1 MKRRIL
7 ILAANPVGTG
17 PLRLDEE
24 VCEIQLGLLRSIGES
39 VFEIHQAWAP
49 RPRDVRRALL
59 DYSPE
64 FVHFCGHGAGD
75 EGLIFENECGEP
87 HLISTEA
94 LSGLFELFSSQIK
107 CVVLNACYSELQARA
122 IAQHIEAVVGMQRAI
137 GDHSAIEFAIGFYDA
152 IAASRTPSEA
162 FRFGCNAIQL
172 AGAEGHLIPS
182 LLLQSNITKTAIG
195 PNSQLNMRPTA
206 VLSGTSRSDR
216 LMVADLR
223 GLTSSG
229 WTMRSIMEATIEMD
243 YENVAGLDER
253 SEGAM
258 DQWVAI
264 AESNP
269 DTHALVLNPNNEIVG
284 YWHFEALHDDLFEK
298 SLRGELE
305 DAEITVDK
313 VRFFCAPGIYNLYF
327 IIFCVMK
334 QYRSF
339 RVNRMLVEALLIR
352 LEEFAEEGILIHR
365 ISANAFTKEG
375 IGLCRS
381 LGMRYLRPHCRFGEI
396 YYLDLRDSPLIKA
409 RPRLFKALSA
419 LS

>member
-1 MKRRIL
+1 
-7 ILAANPVGTG
+7 
-17 PLRLDEE
+17 
-24 VCEIQLGLLRSIGES
+24 
-39 VFEIHQAWAP
+39 
-49 RPRDVRRALL
+49 
-59 DYSPE
+59 
-64 FVHFCGHGAGD
+64 VHFCGHGAGD

-339 RVNRMLVEALLIR
+339 RVNRMLVEALLSR

-365 ISANAFTKEG
+365 ISANAFKKEG